1 VSRRVLPVFLVALAG
16 CGGAE
21 RAARPKP
28 DRVAV
33 QERVAAYV
41 GSLLAGDGERACAQL
56 TPEYRRLS
64 DERAHLAGLGSC
76 AEATALYGE
85 AVEGVVP
92 EGFAREAADPRRVIV
107 TLRGRRADAAYAVG
121 PRVTRTT
128 LREVGGRWL
137 IDGLG
142 VR

>member
-1 VSRRVLPVFLVALAG
+1 VSRRVLSVFLVALAG

-21 RAARPKP
+21 HAAQPKP
-28 DRVAV
+28 DREAV

-41 GSLLAGDGERACAQL
+41 GSLLAGDGQRACAQL
-56 TPEYRRLS
+56 TPEYRRQS
-64 DERAHLAGLGSC
+64 NARARLAGLGSC

-85 AVEGVVP
+85 AVNGAMP
-92 EGFAREAADPRRVIV
+92 QGFARTAADPRRVIV
-107 TLRGRRADAAYAVG
+107 TLRGRRADAAYAAG